1 MEKILLR
8 NGPIING
15 TGAPAFTGNLLIEGT
30 KIAAISTHPIES
42 SPAETKIIDCTNLV
56 IAPGFIDAHN
66 HLDLQLLEDL
76 PSRAL
81 QGITSEVVGNCGFSP
96 YPMTDKKQLHDFANG
111 ILCGDEHW
119 GWPHAH
125 DYFEAIQHS
134 HTTLNVGSL
143 VGHGSLRIAA
153 AGNKLGQLTNQ
164 EQDKMEQLLI
174 EALTNGA
181 VGISTGLQYA
191 PGSSAPFSEVEK
203 LCRIVAQHH
212 KIYTTHMRGYFSNV
226 LESLEEQIELARRTG
241 CRLQI
246 SHLQVVGAQNW
257 HLQSRAL
264 EIIEAAHDE
273 GIDIAFDC
281 YPYVA
286 GSTVLTQ
293 ALPQEF
299 LEGGITTLVTKLQN
313 PTKRCHIAAAT
324 EAELQWRWSDIY
336 ISAVASEKNR
346 VTINQ
351 NLADLAEAQAK
362 APVEVMLDLL
372 VEENGA
378 VNMLCFNQS
387 EENLRAT
394 MTHPLSLI
402 ISDGFYVNGK
412 PHPRLHGTFPNLLG
426 EFVRERKWLP
436 LETAIT
442 KITSLPAERF
452 NFQKRGKLQ
461 AGYFADVVVFDPEQI
476 KSSATYSA
484 SELEPEGIRH
494 LIRTGKM
501 IAGLS

>member
-1 MEKILLR
+1 MEKILLH
-8 NGPIING
+8 NGSIIDG
-15 TGAPAFTGNLLIEGT
+15 SGSSSYIGNILIKDQ
-30 KIAAISTHPIES
+30 KISAVSIHPIDS
-42 SPAETKIIDCTNLV
+42 SPSETKMIDCTGLV

-66 HLDLQLLEDL
+66 HLDLQVLEDL
-76 PSRAL
+76 PARAK

-125 DYFEAIQHS
+125 NYFQAIQHS

-153 AGNKLGQLTNQ
+153 AGNKLGVLTDQ

-181 VGISTGLQYA
+181 VGFSTGLQYA

-203 LCRIVAQHH
+203 LCRIVAQHN

-281 YPYVA
+281 YPYIA

-313 PTKRCHIAAAT
+313 STERKYIAQAT
-324 EAELQWRWSDIY
+324 EAALQWRWSDIY
-336 ISAVASEKNR
+336 ISAVTSEKNR
-346 VTINQ
+346 NTINQ
-351 NLADLAEAQAK
+351 NLADLAESRGK

-387 EENLRAT
+387 EENLQAT
-394 MTHPLSLI
+394 MTHPLSII
-402 ISDGFYVNGK
+402 ISDGFYVHGK

-426 EFVRERKWLP
+426 EFVREREWLS
-436 LETAIT
+436 LETAIA

-452 NFQKRGKLQ
+452 KFEKRGKLQ
-461 AGYFADVVVFDPEQI
+461 EGYFADVVVFDPQQI
-476 KSSATYSA
+476 QSPATYA
-484 SELEPEGIRH
+484 DSELEPEGIRH
-494 LIRTGKM
+494 LIRTGK
-501 IAGLS
+501 L

>member
-8 NGPIING
+8 NGSLIDG
-15 TGAPAFTGNLLIEGT
+15 TGTPAFTGSVFIEGD
-30 KIAAISTHPIES
+30 KISAISAQQIES
-42 SPAETKIIDCTNLV
+42 SSTEIQIIDCTGLV

-66 HLDLQLLEDL
+66 HLDLQVLEDL
-76 PSRAL
+76 PARAK

-111 ILCGDEHW
+111 ILCGNEHW
-119 GWPHAH
+119 GWHHAH
-125 DYFEAIQHS
+125 DYLQAIQHS

-153 AGNKLGQLTNQ
+153 AGNRLGALTDQ
-164 EQDKMEQLLI
+164 EQQTMEQMLI

-181 VGISTGLQYA
+181 VGLSTGLQYA
-191 PGSSAPFSEVEK
+191 PGSSASFSEIER
-203 LCRIVAQHH
+203 LCRIVAQHN

-273 GIDIAFDC
+273 GINIAFDC

-299 LEGGITTLVTKLQN
+299 LEGGITTLVAKLQN
-313 PTKRCHIAAAT
+313 SSERKYIATAT
-324 EAELQWRWSDIY
+324 EAALQWRWSDIY

-346 VTINQ
+346 ATINQ
-351 NLADLAEAQAK
+351 NLADLGEANAK

-372 VEENGA
+372 LEENGA

-426 EFVRERKWLP
+426 EFVRERKWLS

-452 NFQKRGKLQ
+452 NFEKRGKLQ
-461 AGYFADVVVFDPEQI
+461 EGYFADAVVFDPSQI
-476 KSSATYSA
+476 KSPATYSD

-494 LIRTGKM
+494 LIRAGEM
-501 IAGLS
+501 IKVLS

>member
-1 MEKILLR
+1 MDKILLR
-8 NGPIING
+8 NGSIID
-15 TGAPAFTGNLLIEGT
+15 GAGSAAFTGNVLIEGN
-30 KIAAISTHPIES
+30 KISAVSAQPIASTD
-42 SPAETKIIDCTNLV
+42 ARIIDCTGLV

-66 HLDLQLLEDL
+66 HLDLQVLEDL
-76 PSRAL
+76 PARAR

-96 YPMTDKKQLHDFANG
+96 YPATNLKNLHDFANG

-119 GWPHAH
+119 GWHHAH
-125 DYFEAIQHS
+125 DYFEAIAHS
-134 HTTLNVGSL
+134 NTTLNVGSL

-153 AGNKLGQLTNQ
+153 AGNKLGQLTDQ
-164 EQDKMEQLLI
+164 EQQTMEQMLS

-181 VGISTGLQYA
+181 VGLSTGLQYA
-191 PGSSAPFSEVEK
+191 PGSSAPFEEIER
-203 LCRIVAQHH
+203 LCRIVAQHD
-212 KIYTTHMRGYFSNV
+212 KIYTTHIRGYFSNV
-226 LESLEEQIELARRTG
+226 IESLEEQIELARRTG

-257 HLQSRAL
+257 HLQPRAL

-281 YPYVA
+281 YPYIA

-299 LEGGITTLVTKLQN
+299 LEGGITTLVARLQEASE
-313 PTKRCHIAAAT
+313 RRRIAQAT
-324 EAELQWRWSDIY
+324 ETELQWRWSDIY

-346 VTINQ
+346 STINQ
-351 NLADLAEAQAK
+351 NLADLSEARAQ

-412 PHPRLHGTFPNLLG
+412 PHPRLHGTFPHLLG
-426 EFVRERKWLP
+426 EFVRERQWLT
-436 LETAIT
+436 LENAIA

-452 NFQKRGKLQ
+452 GFEKRGKLQ
-461 AGYFADVVVFDPEQI
+461 TGYFADVTVFDPIQI
-476 KSSATYSA
+476 KSPATYSD
-484 SELEPEGIRH
+484 SELKPEGIRH
-494 LIRTGKM
+494 LIRSGKL
-501 IAGLS
+501 IEALQ

>member
-1 MEKILLR
+1 MEKFLLR
-8 NGPIING
+8 NGTIIDG
-15 TGAPAFTGNLLIEGT
+15 TESNSFTGNVFIEGE
-30 KIAAISTHPIES
+30 KISAVSALAIES
-42 SPAETKIIDCTNLV
+42 SPSETKIIDCTGLI

-66 HLDLQLLEDL
+66 HLDLQSLEDL
-76 PSRAL
+76 PSRAK

-96 YPMTDKKQLHDFANG
+96 YPMTDKKQLHDFAKG
-111 ILCGDEHW
+111 ILCGDDTW
-119 GWPHAH
+119 GWHHAH
-125 DYFEAIQHS
+125 DYFEAIENS
-134 HTTLNVGSL
+134 KTTLNVGSL

-153 AGNKLGQLTNQ
+153 AGNKLGALSDQ

-181 VGISTGLQYA
+181 VGFSTGLQYA

-203 LCRIVAQHH
+203 LCRIVAQHD

-226 LESLEEQIELARRTG
+226 LESLEEQIELARLTG

-264 EIIEAAHDE
+264 EMIEAAHDE
-273 GIDIAFDC
+273 GINIAFDC

-293 ALPQEF
+293 AMPQEF
-299 LEGGITTLVTKLQN
+299 LEGGITTLVAKLQN
-313 PTKRCHIAAAT
+313 PTERKYIAQAT
-324 EAELQWRWSDIY
+324 EAALQWRWSDIY

-346 VTINQ
+346 DTINQ
-351 NLADLAEAQAK
+351 NLADLASAKAK

-372 VEENGA
+372 LEENGA

-387 EENLRAT
+387 EENLKAT
-394 MTHPLSLI
+394 MTHPLSII

-426 EFVRERKWLP
+426 EFVRERNWLS
-436 LETAIT
+436 LETAIS

-452 NFQKRGKLQ
+452 QFKNRGKLA
-461 AGYFADVVVFDPEQI
+461 AGFLADVTIFDPEKI
-476 KSSATYSA
+476 ISTATYA
-484 SELEPEGIRH
+484 DSELEPEGIRY
-494 LIRTGKM
+494 LFRAGRM
-501 IAGLS
+501 IEL

>member
-1 MEKILLR
+1 MGKILLR
-8 NGPIING
+8 NGSIIDGSG
-15 TGAPAFTGNLLIEGT
+15 TAAFTGSVFIEGS
-30 KIAAISTHPIES
+30 KISAVSARPIES
-42 SPAETKIIDCTNLV
+42 SSAETKIIDCTGLV
-56 IAPGFIDAHN
+56 IAPGFIDSHN
-66 HLDLQLLEDL
+66 HLDLQSLEDL
-76 PSRAL
+76 PARAK
-81 QGITSEVVGNCGFSP
+81 QGITSEIVGNCGFSP

-119 GWPHAH
+119 GWHRAH
-125 DYFEAIQHS
+125 NYFQAIQHS

-153 AGNKLGQLTNQ
+153 AGNKLGQLTDQ
-164 EQDKMEQLLI
+164 EQQTMEQMLL

-181 VGISTGLQYA
+181 VGLSTGLQYA
-191 PGSSAPFSEVEK
+191 PGSSAPFSEIEK
-203 LCRIVAQHH
+203 LCRIMAQHN

-226 LESLEEQIELARRTG
+226 LASLEEQIELARRTG

-264 EIIEAAHDE
+264 EMIEAAHDE

-299 LEGGITTLVTKLQN
+299 LEGGISKLVARLQDS
-313 PTKRCHIAAAT
+313 TERKRIATAT

-346 VTINQ
+346 ATINQ
-351 NLADLAEAQAK
+351 NLADLAEAKGK

-426 EFVRERKWLP
+426 EFVRERQWLS
-436 LETAIT
+436 LENAIA

-461 AGYFADVVVFDPEQI
+461 AGYFADVTVFDPEKI
-476 KSSATYSA
+476 LSPATYSD

-494 LIRTGKM
+494 LFRAGEM
-501 IAGLS
+501 INGLS